1 MSRILV
7 VDDDSGMLA
16 SLRGLFRSRGQE
28 AVVARSGQEALGQLD
43 GVDAVVTDFAMPGMD
58 GVQLVQAIHDR
69 DESLPVILLTAHGS
83 ERVAVNAMKSGAYD
97 YLTKPFDADEFSV
110 VVDRALEART
120 LRVQNRRLTAE
131 KALGHSIVGDGPAMR
146 QLLETISR
154 IAPKDI
160 TVLIRGETGTGK
172 ELIASLL
179 HAQSHR
185 ATGPL
190 VRFNCAAI
198 PGELA
203 EAELFG
209 HARGAFTGA
218 QQARRGFFA
227 QADGSTLVLDEIGEL
242 PLPVQAKLL
251 RALQEGEIQPVGA
264 GKVERVDVRVI
275 ACTNRD
281 LADEARTGRFRQ
293 DLYYRLAVVDLVV
306 PPLREHREDIP
317 ALAAEFARR
326 YAERFGMQ
334 DVRLLPELLDSLQRL
349 DWPGNVR
356 QLENAVARIVAL
368 STGGDIGLEAFAA
381 ASAAP
386 AADADAEASPEGT
399 LSLREQ
405 LEAVERSLIRRTMA
419 AVGGNQSEAARRPGL
434 NRGSLIQR
442 PKKDGVIPG
451 PIPAR
456 QRSGGQRPLLAT
468 RRPARSNA
476 GRNASSEHDGLR
488 PSRCRCASAVFIA
501 TPYSHVV
508 NLAPAGKD
516 LRSCQAERK
525 ACWSTS
531 SASRT
536 VAHMFLA

>member
-28 AVVARSGQEALGQLD
+28 AVVARSGQEALGHLD

-242 PLPVQAKLL
+242 PLPVQAMLL

-264 GKVERVDVRVI
+264 GKVERVDVRVV

-381 ASAAP
+381 ASTSP
-386 AADADAEASPEGT
+386 AADADAEAPPEGT

-405 LEAVERSLIRRTMA
+405 LDAVERSLIRRTMA
-419 AVGGNQSEAARRPGL
+419 AAGGNQSEAARRLGL
-434 NRGSLIQR
+434 SRGSLIER
-442 PKKDGVIPG
+442 LKKYG
-451 PIPAR
+451 PMTAR
-456 QRSGGQRPLLAT
+456 
-468 RRPARSNA
+468 
-476 GRNASSEHDGLR
+476 
-488 PSRCRCASAVFIA
+488 
-501 TPYSHVV
+501 
-508 NLAPAGKD
+508 
-516 LRSCQAERK
+516 
-525 ACWSTS
+525 
-531 SASRT
+531 
-536 VAHMFLA
+536 

>member
-28 AVVARSGQEALGQLD
+28 ALVARSGQEALGQLG
-43 GVDAVVTDFAMPGMD
+43 GVDTVAPDFAMPGMD
-58 GVQLVQAIHDR
+58 GVPLVQAIHAR

-83 ERVAVNAMKSGAYD
+83 ERVAVQAMKSGAYD
-97 YLTKPFDADEFSV
+97 YLTKPFDAEEFSV

-146 QLLETISR
+146 QLLEPIPR
-154 IAPKDI
+154 LAPKDI

-172 ELIASLL
+172 ELIASLM

-185 ATGPL
+185 AARAL

-198 PGELA
+198 PGDLA

-209 HARGAFTGA
+209 HVRGAFTGA
-218 QQARRGFFA
+218 SQARRGFFS
-227 QADGSTLVLDEIGEL
+227 QADGGTLVLDEIGEL

-264 GKVERVDVRVI
+264 GKVERVDVRVV

-281 LADEARTGRFRQ
+281 LAEETRAGRFRE

-334 DVRLLPELLDSLQRL
+334 DVRFQPELLDSLQRL
-349 DWPGNVR
+349 EWPGNVR

-368 STGGDIGLEAFAA
+368 STGGEIGLEAFAA

-386 AADADAEASPEGT
+386 AADADAEAPPEGT

-405 LEAVERSLIRRTMA
+405 LDAGERSLIRRTMTA
-419 AVGGNQSEAARRPGL
+419 AGGKPSQAPRRLG
-434 NRGSLIQR
+434 
-442 PKKDGVIPG
+442 
-451 PIPAR
+451 
-456 QRSGGQRPLLAT
+456 
-468 RRPARSNA
+468 
-476 GRNASSEHDGLR
+476 
-488 PSRCRCASAVFIA
+488 PSRR
-501 TPYSHVV
+501 
-508 NLAPAGKD
+508 APH
-516 LRSCQAERK
+516 R
-525 ACWSTS
+525 
-531 SASRT
+531 
-536 VAHMFLA
+536 

>member
-28 AVVARSGQEALGQLD
+28 AVVARSGPEALDQLA

-83 ERVAVNAMKSGAYD
+83 ERVAVQAMKSGAYD
-97 YLTKPFDADEFSV
+97 YLTKPFDAEEFSV

-154 IAPKDI
+154 LAPKDI

-172 ELIASLL
+172 ELIASLM

-185 ATGPL
+185 AARAL

-198 PGELA
+198 PGDLA

-209 HARGAFTGA
+209 HVRGAFTGA
-218 QQARRGFFA
+218 SQARRGFFA
-227 QADGSTLVLDEIGEL
+227 QADGGTLVLDEIGEL

-264 GKVERVDVRVI
+264 GKVERVDVRVV

-281 LADEARTGRFRQ
+281 LVEEARAGRFRE

-334 DVRLLPELLDSLQRL
+334 DVRFQPELFDSLQRL
-349 DWPGNVR
+349 EWPGNVR

-368 STGGDIGLEAFAA
+368 STGGEIGLEAFAA

-386 AADADAEASPEGT
+386 AADADAEAPPEGT

-405 LEAVERSLIRRTMA
+405 LDAVERSLIRRTMA
-419 AVGGNQSEAARRPGL
+419 AAGGNQSEAARRLGL
-434 NRGSLIQR
+434 SRGSLIER
-442 PKKDGVIPG
+442 LKKYG
-451 PIPAR
+451 PMVAR
-456 QRSGGQRPLLAT
+456 
-468 RRPARSNA
+468 
-476 GRNASSEHDGLR
+476 
-488 PSRCRCASAVFIA
+488 
-501 TPYSHVV
+501 
-508 NLAPAGKD
+508 
-516 LRSCQAERK
+516 
-525 ACWSTS
+525 
-531 SASRT
+531 
-536 VAHMFLA
+536 

>member
-326 YAERFGMQ
+326 YAERFGIQ

-368 STGGDIGLEAFAA
+368 STGGDIGLEAFAL
-381 ASAAP
+381 ASTAP
-386 AADADAEASPEGT
+386 AADADAEAPPEGT

-405 LEAVERSLIRRTMA
+405 LDAVERSLIRRTMT
-419 AVGGNQSEAARRPGL
+419 AVGGNQSEAARRLGL
-434 NRGSLIQR
+434 SRGSLIER
-442 PKKDGVIPG
+442 LKKYG
-451 PIPAR
+451 PTTAR
-456 QRSGGQRPLLAT
+456 RGS
-468 RRPARSNA
+468 AR
-476 GRNASSEHDGLR
+476 E
-488 PSRCRCASAVFIA
+488 RCG
-501 TPYSHVV
+501 TP
-508 NLAPAGKD
+508 
-516 LRSCQAERK
+516 
-525 ACWSTS
+525 
-531 SASRT
+531 
-536 VAHMFLA
+536 